1 MRKKRHNYSPE
12 EKVFILKRH
21 LVGREAVSDLCDE
34 YQLQPKI
41 FYGWQKQFF
50 EKGASAFTREGKD
63 GKQQAEEKRIR
74 ELEEKLRRKHEVL
87 SELLEEHIQLK
98 KELGE
103 L

>member
-41 FYGWQKQFF
+41 FYDWQKQFF
-50 EKGASAFTREGKD
+50 EKGAAAFVRVGKE
-63 GKQQAEEKRIR
+63 GKQQAEERRIR

>member
-1 MRKKRHNYSPE
+1 MRKKRHNYTPE

-21 LVGREAVSDLCDE
+21 LVDRIAVSDLCDE
-34 YQLQPKI
+34 YKLQPNV

-50 EKGASAFTREGKD
+50 ENGASAFTRENNRAKGV
-63 GKQQAEEKRIR
+63 EEQRIHQ
-74 ELEEKLRRKHEVL
+74 LEDKLRRKHEVL

>member
-21 LVGREAVSDLCDE
+21 LVGREAVSDLRDE

-50 EKGASAFTREGKD
+50 EKGASVFTREGKD
-63 GKQQAEEKRIR
+63 GKQQAKEKRIR
-74 ELEEKLRRKHEVL
+74 ELEEKLRRMRER
-87 SELLEEHIQLK
+87 ELVRK
-98 KELGE
+98 FSAT
-103 L
+103 

>member
-1 MRKKRHNYSPE
+1 MSKKRYNYSPE

-34 YQLQPKI
+34 YHLQPKL

-50 EKGASAFTREGKD
+50 EQGASAFSRSDRGD
-63 GKQQAEEKRIR
+63 KQRTDERRIR
-74 ELEEKLRRKHEVL
+74 ELEEKLRRKHVVL

>member
-1 MRKKRHNYSPE
+1 MRKKRYNYNSA

-34 YQLQPKI
+34 YQLQPKT
-41 FYGWQKQFF
+41 FYDWQKQFF
-50 EKGASAFTREGKD
+50 ENGAAAFVRENSRAKR
-63 GKQQAEEKRIR
+63 AEEQRIQH
-74 ELEEKLRRKHEVL
+74 LEEKLRTKHEVL
-87 SELLEEHIQLK
+87 SELMEEHIKLK